1 MHVFLSFN
9 KITGQLLFGIEGV
22 AIIHHHLFTRP
33 CSFRQTFITLYT
45 VFGLTRQLLLLQNL
59 QI

>member
-33 CSFRQTFITLYT
+33 CSLDKP
-45 VFGLTRQLLLLQNL
+45 LLPSIQYLD
-59 QI
+59 